1 MLKIYAL
8 IFIVGILGG
17 IGYGAVAYYNNTQAR
32 IATLQENNAKLEVA
46 LETSEASIDALQETM
61 AKVAEANKQLQQ
73 DLQKAEQ
80 YGDDLRSKLRKHNL
94 TALALRKP
102 ELLEGRMNGATAN
115 LWRDIT
121 EDTGGDRVGTL
132 PSWLQSNADSGTRDQ
147 SGDEDRASS
156 DTNSNETET
165 SPVN

>member
-1 MLKIYAL
+1 MIKIYL
-8 IFIVGILGG
+8 MIVVLGVLGG
-17 IGYGAVAYYNNTQAR
+17 VGYGAFWYYNDTQAR

-121 EDTGGDRVGTL
+121 EDTGGDRIDSL
-132 PSWLQSNADSGTRDQ
+132 PSWLQSNADSGTGDK
-147 SGDEDRASS
+147 SGDEGRAST
-156 DTNSNETET
+156 DTDSNETET
-165 SPVN
+165 STTN